1 MTAKTTTNT
10 PKKKKSL
17 PPSKASIWRPGLGI
31 KRCFFALAAGFIF
44 LCCGIILL
52 FSTTW
57 ALCVEESLT
66 NASLNWLGWHISSF
80 SVDIFLLVLGL
91 VCLGWGL
98 WRAAS
103 FLYNASQ
110 AHPSSS
116 MMDALAL
123 GRRRNYG
130 LKIVAL
136 GGGTGLSTLLR
147 GLKKYTSNI
156 TAVVSVSDNG
166 GSSGRLSKELA
177 MLPPG
182 DIRNCLTALADDEDL
197 LTELFR
203 FRFDKGESQSLGGH
217 AFGNLF
223 IAALNQIY
231 GDFEV
236 ALKKGS
242 ALLAIRGRV
251 LPATLT
257 ATVLCAKMRDGR
269 IIKGESEIPSAQG
282 EITDV
287 FLEPG
292 SCQAPPEVIKA
303 IEEADA
309 IILGPG
315 SLYTS
320 VMPNLLIKNIVKAL
334 ERTEAPIIYVCN
346 VMTQNGETD
355 GYTAADHLQAIYH
368 HLKKP
373 LVDYVIAN
381 ASAPNKKLLEKY
393 AKEGSKPVVLD
404 YERLQSMG
412 VHPVY
417 AKLSKDEQLVRH
429 DPDYLAEAIMDL
441 LGEVK
446 YRDGSE
452 GADSMRSPN

>member
-1 MTAKTTTNT
+1 MA
-10 PKKKKSL
+10 KKKKKLSTAK
-17 PPSKASIWRPGLGI
+17 PSFWRPGLGI
-31 KRCFFALAAGFIF
+31 KRCFLFIGIGIALI
-44 LCCGIILL
+44 CCALILL
-52 FSTTW
+52 TDTHIALMIEFSLAKACAAW
-57 ALCVEESLT
+57 F
-66 NASLNWLGWHISSF
+66 NWQASYMA
-80 SVDIFLLVLGL
+80 VDVFLLVLGI
-91 VCLGWGL
+91 VCLSWGL
-98 WRAAS
+98 WRSATY
-103 FLYNASQ
+103 LYSASQ

-116 MMDALAL
+116 MLGAL
-123 GRRRNYG
+123 GMGSQRNVG

-147 GLKKYTSNI
+147 GLKKYSSNI
-156 TAVVSVSDNG
+156 TAIVSVSDNG
-166 GSSGRLSKELA
+166 GSSGRLSKELD

-223 IAALNQIY
+223 LAALYRIY
-231 GDFEV
+231 DDFEV

-257 ATVLCAKMRDGR
+257 STVLCAKLRDGR
-269 IIKGESEIPSAQG
+269 IIKGESEIPNAHG

-287 FLEPG
+287 FLEP
-292 SCQAPPEVIKA
+292 SDCQAPPDVIKA
-303 IEEADA
+303 IEEADVV
-309 IILGPG
+309 ILGPG

-334 ERTEAPIIYVCN
+334 EKTSAPVIYVCN
-346 VMTQNGETD
+346 VMTQSGETD

-368 HLKKP
+368 HINKP

-381 ASAPNKKLLEKY
+381 SGKPNKEQLEKY

-404 YERLQSMG
+404 YDRLKKMDVQPIHS
-412 VHPVY
+412 
-417 AKLSKDEQLVRH
+417 KLFKDEQLVRH
-429 DPDYLAEAIMDL
+429 DPDYLADAIMNL
-441 LGEVK
+441 LEGVK
-446 YRDGSE
+446 SQDGSK
-452 GADSMRSPN
+452 GADGMRSPN